1 MANDIKSCAQVQEEQ
16 KAEDASIRAKEEII
30 QYSQKRGGQKPDLL
44 LSKWDCSCVVTTYSK
59 TLDKKGSLDIGL
71 KLLKTVSSKPGFL
84 STGVTSAIF
93 SPGC

>member
-1 MANDIKSCAQVQEEQ
+1 M
-16 KAEDASIRAKEEII
+16 
-30 QYSQKRGGQKPDLL
+30 
-44 LSKWDCSCVVTTYSK
+44 VTTYSK

-93 SPGC
+93 SPGCRQHDNAFIEVQQHESQLQTDSDFDNNPAIVSFCHVAPALLL